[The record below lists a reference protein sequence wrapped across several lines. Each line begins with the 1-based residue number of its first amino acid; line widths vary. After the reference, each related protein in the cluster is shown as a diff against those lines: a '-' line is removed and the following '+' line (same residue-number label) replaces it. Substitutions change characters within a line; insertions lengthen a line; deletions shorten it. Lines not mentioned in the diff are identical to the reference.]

1 MKQRF
6 ISLILATFIV
16 LVISPLAFAAN
27 ETSCSHGGACKGEGG
42 NGRNDSNGGSSVSV
56 SRSSASAAAI
66 AGAIAG
72 SSSKASANPV
82 AVASGGDSTGG
93 SAVASGN
100 GGTVSNGA
108 VSNSVTT
115 GNVRS
120 LSLGAAAVGSPDA
133 GTCVATL
140 AIGFGLVTSPV
151 QIKSCV
157 AAQQAIL
164 LNSFGLRDAAIA
176 RLCQEDEIYATGICP
191 AKQKKEVIT
200 QND

>member
-1 MKQRF
+1 MKQQF
-6 ISLILATFIV
+6 VSLIIAAFTA
-16 LVISPLAFAAN
+16 VIMSSAFAAN
-27 ETSCSHGGACKGEGG
+27 ETSCSHGGACPSQGG
-42 NGRNDSNGGSSVSV
+42 NGGNGGNGTAVSGSVS
-56 SRSSASAAAI
+56 SSTAI
-66 AGAIAG
+66 AGAISGA
-72 SSSKASANPV
+72 SSKASANPV
-82 AVASGGDSTGG
+82 AVASGGDSAGG

-100 GGTVSNGA
+100 GGSASNGA

-133 GTCVATL
+133 GSCVAYL

-151 QIKSCV
+151 QLESCV

-176 RLCQEDEIYATGICP
+176 RLCQLSEIQETGICP
-191 AKQKKEVIT
+191 PKAKKESVT
-200 QND
+200 TE